1 MKHKILVT
9 GASGAFG
16 RLTCI
21 QLAEN
26 GHQVVGTMRSVQGK
40 NEAIANELKSKGVQC
55 SGCICP

>member
-16 RLTCI
+16 SSTCI

-26 GHQVVGTMRSVQGK
+26 GHQVIGTMRSISGK
-40 NEAIANELKSKGVQC
+40 NEAIANELKSKGV
-55 SGCICP
+55 S